1 MTRPLE
7 DNRKPA
13 GKRNVLAWLVLL
25 SAVFLIYGVNLFFPR
40 YLWIQDEARYG
51 EVAREMW
58 TNENYMVPTLDGE
71 FYPDKPPLYFWVLL
85 LQAKVSGVNAFSFRL
100 VTIFCLLG
108 FASAFYVF
116 SRRLIGVNRAVWA
129 TLIALTSML
138 FLVIGNIV
146 RMDIMMAIFVIMS
159 LHYFMR
165 AVDEDNSRLSFWG
178 YGYAILAVMVKGP
191 LGLAF
196 PLLGGMAYAMV
207 QKGKAGMIRLKLLQ
221 GLASAL
227 LIAGLWTGYLY
238 ISGHKAYLEN
248 VFMTQLL
255 GRSVKSWSH
264 PEPFYF
270 YALVVLPLLIPWA
283 PFLWRGFRQA
293 PRNVRSAALCWFLPG
308 FLLISIIS
316 GKLFVY
322 LTPIFPALA
331 LLIASGFPAPWE
343 NRQWDFGRWPGILN
357 GLFFM
362 ILGGGIFYALFT
374 RLPHE
379 REHLAVVAV
388 IPLLLGIG
396 MIFLGYRRKERSL
409 LLMLVLGSCL
419 LSWTALGWGASQ
431 LNDYLSTY
439 KLGVAFAEARKAGYQ
454 PVAVDIARGT
464 ISFYAGTIIRNISH
478 NELAKA
484 LDEPGHIAVAVRNK
498 RRDRLP
504 EDALARLRVLANFP
518 KLNFSGYTLYVE
530 K

>member
-1 MTRPLE
+1 VTGPPE

-13 GKRNVLAWLVLL
+13 GIGNVSAWVILLA
-25 SAVFLIYGVNLFFPR
+25 AVFLIYGVNLFFPR
-40 YLWIQDEARYG
+40 YLWTQDEARYG

-58 TNENYMVPTLDGE
+58 TNGNYMVPTLDGE
-71 FYPDKPPLYFWVLL
+71 FYPDKPPLYFWALL
-85 LQAKVSGVNAFSFRL
+85 LQAKMSGLNAFSFRL
-100 VTIFCLLG
+100 VTFLCLLG
-108 FASAFYVF
+108 FTAAFYVF
-116 SRRLIGVNRAVWA
+116 SKRLIGVNRAVWA

-138 FLVIGNIV
+138 FLVVGNIV
-146 RMDIMMAIFVIMS
+146 RMDIMMAIFVIMP

-165 AVDEDNSRLSFWG
+165 AVDEGNSRLSFWG

-196 PLLGGMAYAMV
+196 PLLGAIAYAVV
-207 QKGKAGMIRLKLLQ
+207 QKGKTGVVLLRLLT
-221 GLASAL
+221 GSGITL

-238 ISGHKAYLEN
+238 ISGQKAYLEN
-248 VFMTQLL
+248 VFMTQLW

-270 YALVVLPLLIPWA
+270 YALVLLPLLIPWA

-293 PRNVRSAALCWFLPG
+293 SRNIRSVALCWFLPG
-308 FLLISIIS
+308 FILISVIS
-316 GKLFVY
+316 GKLFIY

-331 LLIASGFPAPWE
+331 LLIASGLPAPWE
-343 NRQWDFGRWPGILN
+343 NKAWNFGRWPGILN

-362 ILGGGIFYALFT
+362 ILGGGIFYALLT

-379 REHLAVVAV
+379 RGHLAIVAV
-388 IPLLLGIG
+388 VPFLIGIG
-396 MIFLGYRRKERSL
+396 MVILAYRRKERSL
-409 LLMLVLGSCL
+409 LVMLVLGSCL
-419 LSWTALGWGASQ
+419 LSWTGLGWGASQ
-431 LNDYLSTY
+431 LNDYLSTQ

-464 ISFYAGTIIRNISH
+464 ISFYADTIICNISH
-478 NELAKA
+478 NELPRA
-484 LDEPGHIAVAVRNK
+484 LDEPGLLAVAVRNK
-498 RRDRLP
+498 RRNRLP